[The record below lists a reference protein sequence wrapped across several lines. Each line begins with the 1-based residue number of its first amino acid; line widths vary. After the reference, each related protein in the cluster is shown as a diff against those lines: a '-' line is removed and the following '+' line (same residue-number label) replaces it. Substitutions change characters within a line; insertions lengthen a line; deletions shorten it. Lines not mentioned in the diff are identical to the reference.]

1 MNDIFL
7 NELKKLQIDLSSKQI
22 KQFED
27 YFQLLIEWNQ
37 KINLTSIVDESE
49 VYEKHFLD
57 SIKMVEVISLDQ
69 QSICDIGAG
78 AGFPSIP
85 LKIIYPNL
93 KITIVDSLNKRI
105 KFLEELVKTL
115 ELDNVTLVAA
125 RAEEYTINHRESF
138 DIVSARAVARLN
150 ILMELCVGLIKENGY
165 FIAYKGKQA
174 MLEIEEAKQGLKV
187 LGLESSNFYEY
198 EHINEQSKRWILSFK
213 KIKKTPNKFPRAY
226 NKIKNKPL

>member
-1 MNDIFL
+1 MNEYFIK
-7 NELKKLQIDLSSKQI
+7 ELKKINIELSNKQI

-27 YFQLLIEWNQ
+27 YYNLLVEWNS
-37 KINLTSIVDESE
+37 KINLTSILDENE

-57 SIKMVEVISLDQ
+57 SIKMVHVIDLFDQ
-69 QSICDIGAG
+69 KICDIGAG

-105 KFLEELVKTL
+105 KFLDKLVETL
-115 ELDNVTLVAA
+115 ELDNVELVAA
-125 RAEEYTINHRESF
+125 RAEDYALNNHEKF

-150 ILMELCVGLIKENGY
+150 ILVELCASLVKINGY
-165 FIAYKGKQA
+165 FISFKGKQA
-174 MLEIEEAKQGLKV
+174 MIEVEEAKKGIKT
-187 LGLESSNFYEY
+187 LGLIKDKFYEY

-213 KIKKTPNKFPRAY
+213 KINETPNKYPRMY
-226 NKIKNKPL
+226 GKIKSKPL